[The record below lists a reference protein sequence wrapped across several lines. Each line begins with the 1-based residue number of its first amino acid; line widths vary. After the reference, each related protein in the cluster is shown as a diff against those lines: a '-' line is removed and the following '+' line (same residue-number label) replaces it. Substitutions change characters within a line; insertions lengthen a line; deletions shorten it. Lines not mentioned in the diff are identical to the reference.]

1 MAQLI
6 AIAAS
11 KDGPAH
17 SFMIGEA
24 LQAAAAELGHTL
36 KLKIQSS
43 LGTQGGF
50 SEADLS
56 AAEAVIVAADT
67 AVDRAGL
74 PASRVHEVAPDAV
87 FADAGKVVR
96 QALAALGFRSA
107 PDAGAAAMVAA
118 EPAPV
123 GSAATAALNIV
134 AITSCPTG
142 VAHTFMAAEALEQVA
157 QALGHRIKVETQGSV
172 GAQNTLTPG
181 EIANADFVI
190 IAADTQVDRAR
201 FAGKKLYATSTK
213 AAIKDAGA
221 VFRQAATT
229 GATWGDKA
237 AAAAAGT
244 NGAASTE
251 AAAPAKARRASGPY
265 KHLMTGVSFMLPFVV
280 AGGLLIAVA
289 FALGGIY
296 VYDDAHK
303 GTLGWT
309 LFQIGA
315 KAGFALMVPALAGY
329 IAFSIADR
337 PGIAPG
343 MIGGLIAGTVGA
355 GFLGGIAAGF
365 IAGYAVNWLNK
376 TIKLPRTLEG
386 LKPVLL
392 LPLLGSAIVG
402 VLMYLVIGQPVAQ
415 IMAGLTGW
423 LKGMQSSSAMLLG
436 VTLGAM
442 MAFDMGGPVNK
453 AAYVFSTS
461 LIASGV
467 ATPMAAA
474 MAAGMVPPLGIALAC
489 WVFRSRFS
497 DEEREASKAAAVLG
511 LAFITEG
518 AIPYVARDPL
528 RVIPA
533 CVLGAATT
541 GALSML
547 WGIALQAPHGG
558 VFVLAIPNAV
568 NHVLLYALAIAIG
581 AAVTCAALGAL
592 KKPLPTAA

>member
-1 MAQLI
+1 MAQLL

-11 KDGPAH
+11 KAGPAH
-17 SFMIGEA
+17 SIMIGEA
-24 LQAAAAELGHTL
+24 LQAAAARLGHTL
-36 KLKIQSS
+36 KLKVESR

-50 SEADLS
+50 DAADLG
-56 AAEAVIVAADT
+56 AAQAVIVAADT
-67 AVDRAGL
+67 AVDRSGL
-74 PASRVHEVAPDAV
+74 PAGRIHEASPDEV
-87 FADAGKVVR
+87 FSDAGAVLGR
-96 QALAALGFRSA
+96 ALAAAGTLQAAVA
-107 PDAGAAAMVAA
+107 PQAAA
-118 EPAPV
+118 PAR
-123 GSAATAALNIV
+123 GLDIV

-142 VAHTFMAAEALEQVA
+142 VAHTFMAAEALQQGA

-172 GAQNTLTPG
+172 GAQNTLTPE
-181 EIANADFVI
+181 EIAAADLVV
-190 IAADTQVDRAR
+190 IAADTQVDRSR

-213 AAIKDAGA
+213 AAIRDAGA
-221 VFRQAATT
+221 LFGEALAHAAVWD
-229 GATWGDKA
+229 GAA
-237 AAAAAGT
+237 PAAAAG
-244 NGAASTE
+244 SP
-251 AAAPAKARRASGPY
+251 AAPARAARGTASGPY

-280 AGGLLIAVA
+280 AGGLLIALA

-296 VYDDAHK
+296 VYDDAHQ

-315 KAGFALMVPALAGY
+315 KGGFALMVPALAGY

-343 MIGGLIAGTVGA
+343 MIGGLLATTVGA

-365 IAGYAVNWLNK
+365 IAGYSVAWLNRA
-376 TIKLPRTLEG
+376 IRLPRNLEG

-402 VLMYLVIGQPVAQ
+402 VMMMMVIGTPVAAV
-415 IMAGLTGW
+415 MNALTEG
-423 LKGMQSSSAMLLG
+423 LKGMQSSSAVLLG

-467 ATPMAAA
+467 ASPMAAA

-497 DEEREASKAAAVLG
+497 EEEREASRAAAVLG

-533 CVLGAATT
+533 CVLGSATAA
-541 GALSML
+541 GLSML
-547 WGIALQAPHGG
+547 WGVGLQAPHGG

-568 NHVLLYALAIAIG
+568 NHVLLYAAAIAIG
-581 AAVTCAALGAL
+581 TVVTCLALGVL
-592 KKPLPTAA
+592 KKRVAEPAPAVAA